1 MPISILNSTITGLA
15 AGGLP
20 SGSVTSASLASTA
33 RQYKFAYSASTDNL
47 SLGGD
52 SGWQTFKSVTFTVT
66 EANSTAIV
74 YWIGAHGYES
84 GAVNCTMYFGLSG
97 ATSATSLEFQTLT
110 QGVAVNFGYGA
121 HNCQYMFY
129 GLNAGSHTI
138 TLYARNWTGGTT
150 GIFNYFDNPA
160 GSRQSNDWLMVAYM

>member
-1 MPISILNSTITGLA
+1 MPITIGNTTISGLA

-20 SGSVTSASLASTA
+20 NGSVTSASLASTA
-33 RQYKFAYSASTDNL
+33 RQYKFVESSSTGDL
-47 SLGGD
+47 SLAGD

-66 EANSTAIV
+66 EANSTAICW
-74 YWIGAHGYES
+74 WIGAHGYES

-110 QGVAVNFGYGA
+110 QGVAANFGYGA
-121 HNCQYMFY
+121 HNCNYMFY
-129 GLNAGSHTI
+129 GLNAGSHTV

-150 GIFNYFDNPA
+150 GIFNYFDNP
-160 GSRQSNDWLMVAYM
+160 GSSRQSKDWLMVAYM